1 MERLQAAIT
10 KARQKQ
16 AGAQPAAAARHRDMR
31 PAAQTAPAAAPAL
44 WQALPEVNPDPRLLA
59 RNRIVAMEA
68 SPEATPF
75 DMLRTR
81 ALRLMQEHGWHRLA
95 ITSPTPG
102 CGKSTVALNLAFSMA
117 RQPGTRAISIEADM
131 RRPSHDRLLGM
142 SRQDRRSASL
152 AEVVSAGAAFEEAAV
167 RCGNGLAF
175 LTNDTPVRNAS
186 DILLGGA
193 VGEVLAGVESDY
205 QPHAMIFD
213 MPPVLVNDDTMAFM
227 QHVDCV
233 LIVAAA
239 EHSTVEDIDRCE
251 RELASQTNVLGV
263 VLNKCHFTPSEY
275 GGYGY

>member
-16 AGAQPAAAARHRDMR
+16 TASPRAAAERPRDMQ
-31 PAAQTAPAAAPAL
+31 PVTQTAPSAL
-44 WQALPEVNPDPRLLA
+44 WQALPEVHPDPRLLV

-81 ALRLMQEHGWHRLA
+81 TLRLMQEQGWHRLA
-95 ITSPTPG
+95 ITSPSPG
-102 CGKSTVALNLAFSMA
+102 CGKSTIALNLAFSMA

-131 RRPSHDRLLGM
+131 RQPSHDRLLGL
-142 SRQDRRSASL
+142 SPQERRSTAL
-152 AEVVSAGAAFEEAAV
+152 ADVVSGDAAFGDAAV
-167 RCGNGLAF
+167 RRGPGLAF
-175 LTNDTPVRNAS
+175 LTNDAPVRNAS
-186 DILLGGA
+186 DILLGDA
-193 VGEVLAGVESDY
+193 VGDALARTEADY

-239 EHSTVEDIDRCE
+239 ERSTVEEIDRCE

-275 GGYGY
+275 SGYGY